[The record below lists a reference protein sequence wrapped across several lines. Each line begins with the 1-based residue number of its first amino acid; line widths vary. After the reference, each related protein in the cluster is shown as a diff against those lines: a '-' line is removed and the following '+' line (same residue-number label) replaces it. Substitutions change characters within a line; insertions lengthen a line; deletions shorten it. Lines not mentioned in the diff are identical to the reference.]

1 MYLTIRL
8 FFFRMTIK
16 YNKKPI
22 YWEKAKKYLIKN
34 DPVLKKIIKSV
45 NTNHF
50 LLRNSTSFQTLANAI
65 IGQQISVAAASSV
78 LRKLK
83 SKIKIISAK
92 NIYSASKNVLA
103 NSGLS
108 RQKITYLK
116 ILSEKFVKEPNYFY
130 GFKNLED
137 DVIISRLCK
146 LKGIGEWTAQMYLI
160 FQLNRP
166 NVLPL
171 ADIGFINS
179 ATRIYKL
186 NKSKLSDII
195 SISKK
200 WGKYKTVAVWY
211 IWRIIDPEVVQY

>member
-1 MYLTIRL
+1 MIT
-8 FFFRMTIK
+8 K
-16 YNKKPI
+16 YNKKPV
-22 YWEKAKKYLIKN
+22 YWEKAKKYLIRN
-34 DPVLKKIIKSV
+34 DPILRKIIKS
-45 NTNHF
+45 TDSNHF
-50 LLRNSTSFQTLANAI
+50 LLRNSTSFQTLTNAI
-65 IGQQISVAAASSV
+65 IGQQISIAAASSV

-83 SKIKIISAK
+83 SKIKTVSAK
-92 NIYSASKNVLA
+92 NIYSTSKNVLA

-179 ATRIYKL
+179 VTRIYKL
-186 NKSKLSDII
+186 NEPKLSDII

-200 WGKYKTVAVWY
+200 WGNYKTVAVWY

>member
-1 MYLTIRL
+1 MIT
-8 FFFRMTIK
+8 K
-16 YNKKPI
+16 YNKKPV
-22 YWEKAKKYLIKN
+22 YWEKAKKYLIRN
-34 DPVLKKIIKSV
+34 DPVLRKIIKSI
-45 NTNHF
+45 NPNHF

-65 IGQQISVAAASSV
+65 IGQQISIAAASSV

-83 SKIKIISAK
+83 SKIKIINAK

-179 ATRIYKL
+179 VTRIYKL
-186 NKSKLSDII
+186 NEPKLSDII

>member
-1 MYLTIRL
+1 
-8 FFFRMTIK
+8 MTTK
-16 YNKKPI
+16 YNKKPV
-22 YWEKAKKYLIKN
+22 YWENAKKYLIKN
-34 DPVLKKIIKSV
+34 DPVLRKIIKSISS
-45 NTNHF
+45 NHF

-65 IGQQISVAAASSV
+65 IGQQISIAAASSV

-83 SKIKIISAK
+83 SKIKVISAK

-108 RQKITYLK
+108 RQKIVYLK
-116 ILSEKFVKEPNYFY
+116 ILSEKFIKEPNYFY
-130 GFKNLED
+130 GFKNLDD

-179 ATRIYKL
+179 VRKIYKL
-186 NKSKLSDII
+186 NEPKLSDII

-200 WGKYKTVAVWY
+200 WGNYKTVAVWY

>member
-1 MYLTIRL
+1 
-8 FFFRMTIK
+8 MTIK

-34 DPVLKKIIKSV
+34 DPILRKIIKRINS
-45 NTNHF
+45 NHF

-65 IGQQISVAAASSV
+65 IGQQISIAAASSV
-78 LRKLK
+78 FRKLK
-83 SKIKIISAK
+83 SKIKAVSAK
-92 NIYSASKNVLA
+92 NIYSASKNVLVS
-103 NSGLS
+103 SGLS

-137 DVIISRLCK
+137 EMVISRLCK

-179 ATRIYKL
+179 VTRIYKL
-186 NKSKLSDII
+186 NEPKLSDII

>member
-1 MYLTIRL
+1 
-8 FFFRMTIK
+8 MTIK

-34 DPVLKKIIKSV
+34 DPVLRKIIKSV

-65 IGQQISVAAASSV
+65 IGQQISIAAASSV
-78 LRKLK
+78 LRKLE

-92 NIYSASKNVLA
+92 NIYSTSKNVLA

-108 RQKITYLK
+108 RQKIIYLK

-137 DVIISRLCK
+137 EMIISRLCK

-179 ATRIYKL
+179 VTRIYKL
-186 NKSKLSDII
+186 NEPKLSDII

>member
-1 MYLTIRL
+1 
-8 FFFRMTIK
+8 MTIKYNKKK

-34 DPVLKKIIKSV
+34 DPILRKIIKSI
-45 NTNHF
+45 NSNHF

-65 IGQQISVAAASSV
+65 IGQQISIAAASSV
-78 LRKLK
+78 LRKLE

-92 NIYSASKNVLA
+92 NIYSTSKNVLE

-108 RQKITYLK
+108 RQKIAYLK

-179 ATRIYKL
+179 VTRIYKL
-186 NKSKLSDII
+186 NEPKLSDII

>member
-1 MYLTIRL
+1 MIV
-8 FFFRMTIK
+8 K
-16 YNKKPI
+16 YNKKPV
-22 YWEKAKKYLIKN
+22 YWEKAKKYLIRN
-34 DPVLKKIIKSV
+34 DPVLRKIIKSIDP
-45 NTNHF
+45 NHF

-65 IGQQISVAAASSV
+65 IGQQISIAAASSV
-78 LRKLK
+78 LRKLE

-92 NIYSASKNVLA
+92 NIYYSRKNVLVS
-103 NSGLS
+103 SGLS

-137 DVIISRLCK
+137 EMIISRLCK

-166 NVLPL
+166 DVLPL

-186 NKSKLSDII
+186 SEPKLSDII

-200 WGKYKTVAVWY
+200 WGNYKTVAVWY

>member
-1 MYLTIRL
+1 
-8 FFFRMTIK
+8 MTIK

-65 IGQQISVAAASSV
+65 IGQQISIAAASSV
-78 LRKLK
+78 LRKLE

-92 NIYSASKNVLA
+92 NIYSSSKNVLVS
-103 NSGLS
+103 SGLS

-179 ATRIYKL
+179 VTRIYKL
-186 NKSKLSDII
+186 NEPKLSDII

>member
-1 MYLTIRL
+1 MRL

-16 YNKKPI
+16 YNKKPV

-34 DPVLKKIIKSV
+34 DPVLREIIKSV

-65 IGQQISVAAASSV
+65 IGQQISIAAASSV

-92 NIYSASKNVLA
+92 NIYSSNKNVLA
-103 NSGLS
+103 SSGLS

-137 DVIISRLCK
+137 ELIISRLCK

-179 ATRIYKL
+179 VTRIYKL
-186 NKSKLSDII
+186 NKSKLSDIV

-200 WGKYKTVAVWY
+200 WGNYKTVAVWY

>member
-1 MYLTIRL
+1 
-8 FFFRMTIK
+8 MTTK
-16 YNKKPI
+16 YNQKPI

-34 DPVLKKIIKSV
+34 DPVLRKIIKSI
-45 NTNHF
+45 NSNNF

-200 WGKYKTVAVWY
+200 WGNYKTVAVWY
-211 IWRIIDPEVVQY
+211 IWRVIDPEVVQY

>member
-1 MYLTIRL
+1 
-8 FFFRMTIK
+8 MTIK

-34 DPVLKKIIKSV
+34 DPILRKIIKSI
-45 NTNHF
+45 NSNHF

-65 IGQQISVAAASSV
+65 IGQQISIAAASSV
-78 LRKLK
+78 LRKLE

-92 NIYSASKNVLA
+92 NIYSTSKNVLA

-179 ATRIYKL
+179 VTRIYKL
-186 NKSKLSDII
+186 NEPKLSDII

>member
-1 MYLTIRL
+1 
-8 FFFRMTIK
+8 MTIK
-16 YNKKPI
+16 YNKKPV

-34 DPVLKKIIKSV
+34 DPVLREIIKSV
-45 NTNHF
+45 NSNNF
-50 LLRNSTSFQTLANAI
+50 LLRNSTSFQTLTNAI
-65 IGQQISVAAASSV
+65 IGQQISIAAASSV

-92 NIYSASKNVLA
+92 NIYSTSKNVLA
-103 NSGLS
+103 SSGLS
-108 RQKITYLK
+108 RQKIIYLK

-137 DVIISRLCK
+137 EVIISRLCK

-171 ADIGFINS
+171 ADIGLINS
-179 ATRIYKL
+179 VRRIYKL
-186 NKSKLSDII
+186 NESKLSDII

-200 WGKYKTVAVWY
+200 WGNYKTVAVWY

>member
-1 MYLTIRL
+1 
-8 FFFRMTIK
+8 MTIK

-34 DPVLKKIIKSV
+34 DLILRKIIKSI
-45 NTNHF
+45 NSNHF

-65 IGQQISVAAASSV
+65 IGQQISIAAASSV
-78 LRKLK
+78 LRKLE

-92 NIYSASKNVLA
+92 NIYSTSKNVLA

-186 NKSKLSDII
+186 NEPKLSDII

-200 WGKYKTVAVWY
+200 WGNYKTVAVWY

>member
-1 MYLTIRL
+1 
-8 FFFRMTIK
+8 MTIK
-16 YNKKPI
+16 YNKKPV

-34 DPVLKKIIKSV
+34 DPVLREIIKSV
-45 NTNHF
+45 NSNNF
-50 LLRNSTSFQTLANAI
+50 LLRNSTSFQTLTNAI
-65 IGQQISVAAASSV
+65 IGQQISIAAASSV

-92 NIYSASKNVLA
+92 NIYSTSKNVLA
-103 NSGLS
+103 SSGLS
-108 RQKITYLK
+108 RQKIIYLK

-137 DVIISRLCK
+137 EVIISRLCK

-171 ADIGFINS
+171 ADIGLINS
-179 ATRIYKL
+179 VRRIYKL
-186 NKSKLSDII
+186 NEPELSDII

-200 WGKYKTVAVWY
+200 WGNYKTVAVWY

>member
-1 MYLTIRL
+1 
-8 FFFRMTIK
+8 MTIK

-22 YWEKAKKYLIKN
+22 YWGKAKKYLIKN
-34 DPVLKKIIKSV
+34 DPILRKIIKSI
-45 NTNHF
+45 NSNHF

-65 IGQQISVAAASSV
+65 IGQQISIAAASSV
-78 LRKLK
+78 LRKLE

-92 NIYSASKNVLA
+92 NIYSTSKNVLA

-179 ATRIYKL
+179 VTRIYKL
-186 NKSKLSDII
+186 NEPKLSDII